1 MYFLFSI
8 LHRRSKRSRIS
19 RRRFI
24 QSFPNKCQHRLSLAG
39 QPVLAYVYQ
48 FVNIWAA
55 SVVADAAHM
64 FASSYYF
71 LIKISDFNQKDT
83 A

>member
-39 QPVLAYVYQ
+39 QPVLAYVYH

-71 LIKISDFNQKDT
+71 LIKMFHFNREGT